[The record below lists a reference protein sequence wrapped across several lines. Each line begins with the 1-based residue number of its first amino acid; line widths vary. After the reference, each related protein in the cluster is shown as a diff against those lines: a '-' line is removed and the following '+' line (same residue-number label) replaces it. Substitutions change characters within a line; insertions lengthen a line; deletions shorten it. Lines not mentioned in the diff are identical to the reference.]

1 MVSTSDRKEKE
12 GAKWGHWACGVG
24 DCRSPLMNL
33 VSWTLVEITR
43 VADISQLPAL
53 PLFLQTSRSILLRGD
68 LELFPM
74 AITLLLSAHM
84 WDSIQI
90 LCFDSEGGTIQ
101 ARQTPY
107 LSVYLSVCLSVSLSL
122 YLFVCLS
129 LYLSLYLS
137 GCLSIYLSIY
147 LSVCLFVCLLIG
159 LYPSPSHLSLSPSFS
174 FSSLSRS
181 MNPSINNLC
190 TQHLHQPTSPAGHK
204 CNNARSSYC
213 SCSCCQNSGNHMCIH
228 NLSTHRNSYL
238 ATAMRTSFPY
248 FNYFHSISFPLYLS
262 LPALWIFLPSRQL

>member
-1 MVSTSDRKEKE
+1 MGTLGMWSRGLQITVDEP
-12 GAKWGHWACGVG
+12 CVLNP
-24 DCRSPLMNL
+24 CRDHASGRYFAA
-33 VSWTLVEITR
+33 SS
-43 VADISQLPAL
+43 APAL
-53 PLFLQTSRSILLRGD
+53 SPNVTLNITPRWPGAFSNGHHPSSFCAHVRQYPDIVFWQWGRHNPGQTDTLSIC
-68 LELFPM
+68 
-74 AITLLLSAHM
+74 LSICLSLCISVSL
-84 WDSIQI
+84 SI
-90 LCFDSEGGTIQ
+90 
-101 ARQTPY
+101 
-107 LSVYLSVCLSVSLSL
+107 CLSVSLS
-122 YLFVCLS
+122 VSLS
-129 LYLSLYLS
+129 IWLSVY
-137 GCLSIYLSIY
+137 LSIYLSI
-147 LSVCLFVCLLIG
+147 CLFVCLLIG